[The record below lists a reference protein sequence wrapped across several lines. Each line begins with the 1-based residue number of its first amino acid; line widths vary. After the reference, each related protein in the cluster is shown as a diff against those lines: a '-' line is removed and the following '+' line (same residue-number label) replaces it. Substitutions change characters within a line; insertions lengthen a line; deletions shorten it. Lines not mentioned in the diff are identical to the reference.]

1 MRTMAVQPSSI
12 SGRAYR
18 RSVRQTTWKRF
29 FGHDVALQR
38 DRPRTRIQESE
49 SMNQNRNVK
58 ELRDKAAKYRA
69 IARLTTDEATARR
82 ILELT
87 EELEQQARDME
98 RGK

>member
-1 MRTMAVQPSSI
+1 MVTP
-12 SGRAYR
+12 
-18 RSVRQTTWKRF
+18 
-29 FGHDVALQR
+29 L
-38 DRPRTRIQESE
+38 PRNGSA
-49 SMNQNRNVK
+49 MNQNRNVK

-69 IARLTTDEATARR
+69 IARLTTDETTAKR

>member
-1 MRTMAVQPSSI
+1 
-12 SGRAYR
+12 
-18 RSVRQTTWKRF
+18 
-29 FGHDVALQR
+29 
-38 DRPRTRIQESE
+38 
-49 SMNQNRNVK
+49 MNQKRNVK

-69 IARLTTDEATARR
+69 IARLTTDETTADR

>member
-1 MRTMAVQPSSI
+1 
-12 SGRAYR
+12 
-18 RSVRQTTWKRF
+18 
-29 FGHDVALQR
+29 
-38 DRPRTRIQESE
+38 
-49 SMNQNRNVK
+49 MNQKKNVK

-69 IARLTTDEATARR
+69 IARQAPDPETAKR